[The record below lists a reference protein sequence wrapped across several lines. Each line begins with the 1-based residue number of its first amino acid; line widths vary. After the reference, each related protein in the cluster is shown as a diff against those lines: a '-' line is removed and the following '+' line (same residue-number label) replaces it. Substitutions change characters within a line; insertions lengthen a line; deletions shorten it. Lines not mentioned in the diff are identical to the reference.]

1 MDVRRR
7 LARNLVRL
15 RHERGFS
22 QEELAEESQIHRT
35 YMSDLERARRN
46 PTILVLERLAKALK
60 TTEGKLLE

>member
-7 LARNLVRL
+7 LARNLLRM

-22 QEELAEESQIHRT
+22 QEELAEESDIHRT
-35 YMSDLERARRN
+35 YMSDLERAQRN

-60 TTEGKLLE
+60 TTESKLLE